1 MKKLVIIFL
10 FLAVVVPLTRP
21 QWQPEAGKLYYRY
34 IYVSKCDQPVKYQ
47 IGSIDSR
54 FNISKNNLQNDLK
67 SASDIWNEHS
77 SSALQNDA
85 GGKPLLVY
93 DPKAD
98 LTINMVYDER
108 QSLNTQLRQIQGNLN
123 QEEQSIK
130 PQITEYQKQVVEFKQ
145 KIAQLN
151 QQIETWNSQGGAP
164 PDVYN
169 QLKQQ
174 QADLQAEASRL
185 NSMARS
191 LNQSTE
197 NYNQDINKFNQTV
210 DTFNQAL
217 QQKPEEGLYKPQEGA
232 IDIYVFDNQNEF
244 IHTLAHELGHA
255 LGLDHNPN
263 KAAIMYPYTTRST
276 TLTADDLNALTVA
289 CQRQNILN
297 IFLNRF
303 QVILDYYRQQL
314 GLGVD

>member
-1 MKKLVIIFL
+1 MKKLVIICL

-21 QWQPEAGKLYYRY
+21 QWQPEVGKLYYRY
-34 IYVSKCDQPVKYQ
+34 IYVSKCDQPVKYK

-67 SASDIWNEHS
+67 SASDIWNE
-77 SSALQNDA
+77 
-85 GGKPLLVY
+85 GKPLLVY

-98 LTINMVYDER
+98 LTVNLVYDER
-108 QSLNTQLRQIQGNLN
+108 QSLNTQLRQSQGNLN

-174 QADLQAEASRL
+174 QSDLQAEASRL
-185 NSMARS
+185 NSMAKS

-197 NYNQDINKFNQTV
+197 NYNQDINSFNQTV
-210 DTFNQAL
+210 DTFNQTL
-217 QQKPEEGLYKPQEGA
+217 QQKPEEGLYRPQEGV
-232 IDIYVFDNQNEF
+232 IDIYVVDNQNEF
-244 IHTLAHELGHA
+244 VHTLAHELGHA
-255 LGLDHNPN
+255 LGLNHNSN
-263 KAAIMYPYTTRST
+263 KVAIMYPYTTRST
-276 TLTADDLNALTVA
+276 TLTANDLNALTEV
-289 CQRQNILN
+289 CKRQNIFN
-297 IFLNRF
+297 ILANQARI
-303 QVILDYYRQQL
+303 ILDYYVHRL
-314 GLGVD
+314 SV